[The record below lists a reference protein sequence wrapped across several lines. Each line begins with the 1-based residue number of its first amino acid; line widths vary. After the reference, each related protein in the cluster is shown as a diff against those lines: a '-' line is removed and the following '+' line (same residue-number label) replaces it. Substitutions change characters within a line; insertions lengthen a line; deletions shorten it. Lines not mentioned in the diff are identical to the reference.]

1 MRLRRGDTRSIHHSQ
16 REKKKLRCQT
26 THLLLLMVVLLLLLK
41 LRLKVRHGGNF
52 GRQGSGGREAA
63 AAAVAIWRLADKVA
77 V

>member
-1 MRLRRGDTRSIHHSQ
+1 M
-16 REKKKLRCQT
+16 
-26 THLLLLMVVLLLLLK
+26 VLLLLLE
-41 LRLKVRHGGNF
+41 LRLKVRHGGYF